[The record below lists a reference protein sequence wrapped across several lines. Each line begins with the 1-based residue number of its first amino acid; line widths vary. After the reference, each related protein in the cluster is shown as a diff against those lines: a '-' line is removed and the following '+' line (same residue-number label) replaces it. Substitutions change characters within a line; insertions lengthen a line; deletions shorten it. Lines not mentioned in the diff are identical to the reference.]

1 MHHAFQSSKSNIII
15 SCILTPFVT
24 SSCGVAKKEDKNKSA
39 LTEFKSVAMS
49 SSISTKDLK
58 ASNAPMTIE
67 MSCKTLGYHDT
78 FTVGGT
84 KPFKID
90 IPLDTNCNIK
100 IISFEINSIAYTYQ
114 GTNWQL
120 DTEAS
125 KNKISYKSKN
135 EQFLYKHKNA
145 SAFLM
150 LKVENNK
157 INIHVSE
164 FFGATNAGYAFDNEI
179 HKLKFDKI
187 EHASNID
194 LSNVGS
200 RIGWRI
206 IREDYAEYWYLLDFK
221 KIPDQSCKV
230 YFNTKALIS
239 NSVQIHEIDKAYH
252 DTDSIPCEKY
262 IIDTDSGTTTF
273 TSDSSK
279 IINDELDKDIFLIF
293 KDTSNVNLPKYGL
306 IKKEKEDKFIDSI
319 SENTKNQLI
328 TKIKDFKEINS
339 SNLSEAESIKLDYE
353 LKYKFLEKKVANT
366 KFQSSKFIDN
376 IKTNIKN
383 IEDNLKDLSTKISNY
398 KNTIPQSTG
407 D

>member
-1 MHHAFQSSKSNIII
+1 MHHAFQSSKSNLII

-39 LTEFKSVAMS
+39 LTEFKSVSMS

-78 FTVGGT
+78 FPVGGT

-90 IPLDTNCNIK
+90 IPFDTNCSIK
-100 IISFEINSIAYTYQ
+100 IISFEINSILYTYQ

-150 LKVENNK
+150 LKAENNK

-164 FFGATNAGYAFDNEI
+164 FFGATNADYTFDNEI

-230 YFNTKALIS
+230 YFNTKGLIS

-273 TSDSSK
+273 KDDSSK

-319 SENTKNQLI
+319 SENTKNKFNI
-328 TKIKDFKEINS
+328 EAEKYKVVNS
-339 SNLSEAESIKLDYE
+339 SNLDEAEKIKLNYE
-353 LKYKFLEKKVANT
+353 LTNKFLKYKIAQFP
-366 KFQSSKFIDN
+366 SSKFKYN
-376 IKTNIKN
+376 VNTNIDI
-383 IEDNLKDLSTKISNY
+383 IEKSLSVLSTAISTYKN

-407 D
+407 E